1 MYYKLLAVCFNCV
14 SAAETYCAM
23 ELDRSF
29 SNTSSYF
36 AKLQVWIMIEV
47 YLVLR
52 TLQINC
58 NPTFIHDDF
67 ILRLTWD
74 ELVCGNLFSRPNL
87 IHILF
92 VITIIRQGLACGKKY
107 LRWQKSHEDR
117 KKYHAH
123 VQYAQKTV
131 TFSGLKTLM

>member
-1 MYYKLLAVCFNCV
+1 MYYKLVAVCFNCV

-36 AKLQVWIMIEV
+36 AKLQVWIMIDV
-47 YLVLR
+47 YLVVHA
-52 TLQINC
+52 LQIYC
-58 NPTFIHDDF
+58 NPTFILYNF

-74 ELVCGNLFSRPNL
+74 KLVCDNLFSWPSL

-107 LRWQKSHEDR
+107 LQWQKFHEDR
-117 KKYHAH
+117 RKFLAH
-123 VQYAQKTV
+123 EQKLV
-131 TFSGLKTLM
+131 YSVHKSQ

>member
-23 ELDRSF
+23 ELDRRF
-29 SNTSSYF
+29 TYTSSYF
-36 AKLQVWIMIEV
+36 AKLQVWIMIVV
-47 YLVLR
+47 YLVVR
-52 TLQINC
+52 ALQIYC
-58 NPTFIHDDF
+58 NPTFILYNF

-74 ELVCGNLFSRPNL
+74 KLVCDNLFSWPSL

-107 LRWQKSHEDR
+107 LQWQKFHEDR
-117 KKYHAH
+117 RKSFLHMNKSWF
-123 VQYAQKTV
+123 TV
-131 TFSGLKTLM
+131 CTKVSNF